1 MELSKHKNHRDA
13 SYLSWLRKQE
23 CVISGQKAQC
33 AHHIRL
39 GTNGG
44 SSLKPSDY
52 FCIPLLNEYHTTGLF
67 AIHIIGEDSFLTQF
81 RLNKNE
87 LFIGYLKQYL
97 IEEFDT
103 YIQLEDLHGESLI
116 AYMIK
121 LIEEKGPQFDKPRKK
136 TKNKKISNSS
146 ISKKSITENEFY
158 QTAKEEKK
166 VRDRQLRMKL
176 KEEGQ
181 NSNKTFNP
189 ILKKK
194 SSKSSKTFKGNEFY
208 EKAKEDKRIQD
219 KELRQKLK
227 ASQKTVKTNDTQ
239 SEFYEKAKELKRMRD
254 KELREK
260 IKLSKKA
267 KKLSNSQT
275 EFYLQGKE
283 QKRIRDKELRQ
294 KVKEQRKSI

>member
-87 LFIGYLKQYL
+87 LFIGYLKKYL
-97 IEEFDT
+97 IEEFNT
-103 YIQLEDLHGESLI
+103 YIQLEDLYGESLI

-121 LIEEKGPQFDKPRKK
+121 LIEEKGPTFDKARKKAKSKK
-136 TKNKKISNSS
+136 TKSSS

-158 QTAKEEKK
+158 QKAKEEKK

-176 KEEGQ
+176 KEADKDSEKDF
-181 NSNKTFNP
+181 SP

-194 SSKSSKTFKGNEFY
+194 TSKSVSTFKGNEYY
-208 EKAKEDKRIQD
+208 EK
-219 KELRQKLK
+219 
-227 ASQKTVKTNDTQ
+227 S
-239 SEFYEKAKELKRMRD
+239 KELKRLRDKEMRD
-254 KELREK
+254 KL
-260 IKLSKKA
+260 KLSQKVNKKNNA
-267 KKLSNSQT
+267 QT
-275 EFYLQGKE
+275 EIYQQAKE
-283 QKRIRDKELRQ
+283 KKRIKDKEFRQ
-294 KVKEQRKSI
+294 KLKEQRKSV